1 MANHAWTKEAKRNEQ
16 KRDFFCIVRDAFR
29 CFAQRSSSV
38 LGSAWAFC
46 GAVLVIVVWL
56 VTGPT
61 FHFSDTW
68 QLIINTATT
77 VITFL
82 MVFLIQ
88 NTQNRDAK
96 AMHLK
101 LDELIRAVKG
111 ARNQLVDLENLS
123 DDELKN
129 LEAQF
134 QRLRKEAESSPTH
147 SDNGHPA
154 NCAKSNCHYSGR
166 FIAAH
171 CKVTAFASNLW
182 RMTSVWELANPQ
194 LQDLAVYEPGKPI
207 EETARELGVDP
218 STIIKLASNENPLGP
233 SPKALQAM
241 RAALENAHLYPD
253 GSGFYLRKALA
264 AKLSVAPENV
274 ILGNGSNEVIEFL
287 GHAFLNPGDDV
298 ITCQYAF
305 IVYKLL
311 ATAFGVRTIETP
323 SPDYQQNLDA
333 TLDAITAKTRI
344 IFIPNPNN
352 PTGTLI
358 SQRAI
363 DSFMSRVP
371 DSIIVVFDE
380 AYFEFLDDPP
390 DTLRFVRDGRNV
402 VVLRTFSKIHGLAG
416 VRIGYAIAPPD
427 MTEVLHKTRQPF
439 NVNSIAHAGA
449 IAALDDEAHLRETK
463 RVIDEGRA
471 YLQEQFAEMQIPFVP
486 AAANFLMVNV
496 GDGCAVFQK
505 LLQRKIIVRPLK
517 GYGLPEWV
525 RISVGTME
533 ENRQLIAALRDIMR
547 SH

>member
-1 MANHAWTKEAKRNEQ
+1 
-16 KRDFFCIVRDAFR
+16 
-29 CFAQRSSSV
+29 
-38 LGSAWAFC
+38 
-46 GAVLVIVVWL
+46 
-56 VTGPT
+56 
-61 FHFSDTW
+61 
-68 QLIINTATT
+68 
-77 VITFL
+77 
-82 MVFLIQ
+82 
-88 NTQNRDAK
+88 
-96 AMHLK
+96 
-101 LDELIRAVKG
+101 
-111 ARNQLVDLENLS
+111 
-123 DDELKN
+123 
-129 LEAQF
+129 
-134 QRLRKEAESSPTH
+134 
-147 SDNGHPA
+147 
-154 NCAKSNCHYSGR
+154 
-166 FIAAH
+166 
-171 CKVTAFASNLW
+171 
-182 RMTSVWELANPQ
+182 MTSVWELANPQ
-194 LQDLAVYEPGKPI
+194 LRDLAVYEPGKPI

-233 SPKALQAM
+233 SPMALQAM

-253 GSGFYLRKALA
+253 GSGFYLRKAIA
-264 AKLSVAPENV
+264 AKLGIEIENV

-311 ATAFGVRTIETP
+311 ATTFSVRTIETP
-323 SPDYQQNLDA
+323 SPDYHHNLDA
-333 TLDAITAKTRI
+333 TLDAITAQTRI

-358 SQRAI
+358 SQGAI
-363 DSFMSRVP
+363 DNFMSQVP
-371 DSIIVVFDE
+371 DSIVVVFDE

-390 DTLRFVRDGRNV
+390 DTLRFVRAGRNV

-416 VRIGYAIAPPD
+416 VRIGYAIAPPP

-449 IAALDDEAHLRETK
+449 IAALDDEAHLRKTK

-471 YLQEQFAEMQIPFVP
+471 YLQEQLAEMKIPFVP

-496 GDGCAVFQK
+496 GDGCAVFQN

-533 ENRQLIAALRDIMR
+533 ENKKLIAALRKVGR
-547 SH
+547 A

>member
-1 MANHAWTKEAKRNEQ
+1 
-16 KRDFFCIVRDAFR
+16 
-29 CFAQRSSSV
+29 
-38 LGSAWAFC
+38 
-46 GAVLVIVVWL
+46 
-56 VTGPT
+56 
-61 FHFSDTW
+61 
-68 QLIINTATT
+68 
-77 VITFL
+77 
-82 MVFLIQ
+82 
-88 NTQNRDAK
+88 
-96 AMHLK
+96 
-101 LDELIRAVKG
+101 
-111 ARNQLVDLENLS
+111 
-123 DDELKN
+123 
-129 LEAQF
+129 
-134 QRLRKEAESSPTH
+134 
-147 SDNGHPA
+147 
-154 NCAKSNCHYSGR
+154 
-166 FIAAH
+166 
-171 CKVTAFASNLW
+171 
-182 RMTSVWELANPQ
+182 MTSVWELANPQ

-241 RAALENAHLYPD
+241 RTALEDAHLYPD

-264 AKLSVAPENV
+264 AKLRLAPEAI

-358 SQRAI
+358 SQRDI
-363 DSFMSRVP
+363 DRFMSRIP
-371 DSIIVVFDE
+371 NSIIVVFDE

-416 VRIGYAIAPPD
+416 IRIGYAIAPPE
-427 MTEVLHKTRQPF
+427 MAEVLHKTRQPF

-463 RVIDEGRA
+463 RVIEEGRA
-471 YLQEQFAEMQIPFVP
+471 YLQEQFAEMHVAFVP
-486 AAANFLMVNV
+486 AVANFLMVNV

-533 ENRQLIAALRDIMR
+533 QNRQLIAALRDVMR
-547 SH
+547 SD